1 MIAGF
6 QRWFSLNA
14 RPTKM
19 TLEILRLLQNV
30 FGRTDFVWGYLL
42 ALGASCV
49 RFVGFTARRE
59 SSSRHGTCAIE
70 FAGVFHLVFFVCRR
84 AL

>member
-6 QRWFSLNA
+6 QRWFCLNA

-19 TLEILRLLQNV
+19 TLEILRPLHNV
-30 FGRTDFVWGYLL
+30 LVVQTSYGAYLL

-59 SSSRHGTCAIE
+59 SSSRHGTYAIE
-70 FAGVFHLVFFVCRR
+70 FAGVFHLVFVVCRR